1 MLLFIFPRYSS
12 SALSVDK
19 NPSTLGVYCSIYS
32 IVSCSSRL
40 FNNARILNLN
50 LCSNLVYRRYSL
62 LFVWLKSHKSRGK
75 VWKKK
80 GCLQEHRSGLSSEPL
95 YITKGR
101 GGGRKRLI
109 IQLIFTVQPDNAAE
123 LLLVYTVFSFCVSK
137 THTRLTFNKN
147 PNNTEPPE
155 PRETAATGA
164 GEETVDVK
172 TNGKSLFSAF

>member
-1 MLLFIFPRYSS
+1 MAEVPQVPWK
-12 SALSVDK
+12 SVEEE
-19 NPSTLGVYCSIYS
+19 
-32 IVSCSSRL
+32 RL
-40 FNNARILNLN
+40 FTGASQWPFLRAAP
-50 LCSNLVYRRYSL
+50 
-62 LFVWLKSHKSRGK
+62 
-75 VWKKK
+75 
-80 GCLQEHRSGLSSEPL
+80 PL

-147 PNNTEPPE
+147 PNNAEPPE